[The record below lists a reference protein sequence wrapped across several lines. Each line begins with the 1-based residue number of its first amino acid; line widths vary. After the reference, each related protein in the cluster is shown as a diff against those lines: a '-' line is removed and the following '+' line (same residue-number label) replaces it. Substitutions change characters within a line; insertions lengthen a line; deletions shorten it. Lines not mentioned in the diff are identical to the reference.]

1 MRILASALLATA
13 LLAVGLPVQAEPVGL
28 VNKVQKTAYGTPP
41 AGSRTPKQ
49 PTDGVEFNEVI
60 ETVRDSAIEIGLVDG
75 SRLTLGADASVK
87 IDEFVFDSATDA
99 GTATLTL
106 SRGSLRWVTG
116 LMPPGTQLV
125 TPTATITIRGTTLK
139 LGVLANGNTI
149 IALIDGLATVSGN
162 NGQTSV
168 DIEGGQSARV
178 TPEGIEVVDSV
189 LPVANA
195 IVDSGWSRADNFTT
209 GRDRDRGGAGG
220 GSQSSGGN
228 Y

>member
-1 MRILASALLATA
+1 MRILAAAVLATA
-13 LLAVGLPVQAEPVGL
+13 FLAVGLPVQAEPVGL

-41 AGSRTPKQ
+41 AGARTPKQ
-49 PTDGVEFNEVI
+49 PTDGIDFNEVI
-60 ETVRDSAIEIGLVDG
+60 ETARESAIEIGLVDG
-75 SRLTLGADASVK
+75 SRLTLGAEATVK
-87 IDEFVFDSATDA
+87 IDEFVFDSSADTGSA
-99 GTATLTL
+99 ALTL

-149 IALIDGLATVSGN
+149 IALIEGLATVGGK

-178 TPEGIEVVDSV
+178 TPDGIEVVDEV

-195 IVDSGWSRADNFTT
+195 IVDTGWSRADNFTT
-209 GRDRDRGGAGG
+209 GRDRDGSRGGSGNSGG
-220 GSQSSGGN
+220 G

>member
-1 MRILASALLATA
+1 MRIVASALMAMA
-13 LLAVGLPVQAEPVGL
+13 FLAVCLPVRAEPVGL
-28 VNKVQKTAYGTPP
+28 VNKIQKTAYGTPP
-41 AGSRTPKQ
+41 EGARTPKQ

-75 SRLTLGADASVK
+75 SRLTLGAEATVK
-87 IDEFVFDSATDA
+87 IDAFVFDSDA
-99 GTATLTL
+99 GSGNAALTL
-106 SRGSLRWVTG
+106 SRGALRWVTG

-178 TPEGIEVVDSV
+178 TPDGIEVVDEV
-189 LPVANA
+189 LAVANA
-195 IVDSGWSRADNFTT
+195 IVDSGWSKADKFTT
-209 GRDRDRGGAGG
+209 GRGGDGR
-220 GSQSSGGN
+220 GSQGGGGN